1 MGAGVPLIKRL
12 GVLLVTLILLAGC
25 GQSTSPFASA
35 TPTPTPSRPGPAL
48 VQVENSVLAR
58 PLSGL
63 QHADIVY
70 EYLAEGGIT
79 RMTVIFFKPSGTERI
94 GPVRSARPITL
105 LLQKSYRGVIFFSGA
120 ASKVLSD
127 IRNQQIPALSEGS
140 DAGVYFAR
148 DPRRRAPH
156 NLYTNGDRLQK
167 GLEKH
172 APLITYQLPPSGSPS
187 ASPSPAPA
195 NKIDFRQTSY
205 HRVTDTYSP
214 AENAY
219 TYVADGSPLL
229 DTDTSQAIKPVNVI
243 VIQVAHHNAGFTD
256 VLGAP
261 AQAFDLQGSGKADV
275 FTGGHHYTATWDL
288 STPDLPVSY
297 LGADGKALRLPQ
309 RLTWVYVVD
318 PGTPIAFS

>member
-1 MGAGVPLIKRL
+1 MGEKVPLIKRP
-12 GVLLVTLILLAGC
+12 GVLMVTLILLAGC
-25 GQSTSPFASA
+25 GQSGSPVASA
-35 TPTPTPSRPGPAL
+35 TPTPSRPGPAL

-79 RMTVIFFKPSGTERI
+79 RMTVIYFNPSGIERI

-120 ASKVLSD
+120 ASKLLAD
-127 IRNQQIPALSEGS
+127 IRDQQVPALFEGS
-140 DAGVYFAR
+140 DGGVYFAR
-148 DPRRRAPH
+148 DPSRRAPH
-156 NLYTNGDRLQK
+156 NLYTDGDRLLQ

-172 APLITYQLPPSGSPS
+172 APRITYELSASGSPS
-187 ASPSPAPA
+187 ASPLPAPA

-205 HRVTDTYSP
+205 HRVTDMYLP

-219 TYVADGSPLL
+219 TYIADGSPLL
-229 DTDTSQAIKPVNVI
+229 DTDTRQAIKPMNVI
-243 VIQVAHHNAGFTD
+243 VIQVVHHDAGFRD

-261 AQAFDLQGSGKADV
+261 AQAFDLQATGKADV
-275 FTGGHHYTATWDL
+275 FTGGHHYPANWDL
-288 STPDLPVSY
+288 STPDLPVRY
-297 LGADGKALRLPQ
+297 LGADGMPLRLPQ
-309 RLTWVYVVD
+309 GLTWVYVVD
-318 PGTPIAFS
+318 PGTPIAYS

>member
-1 MGAGVPLIKRL
+1 M
-12 GVLLVTLILLAGC
+12 
-25 GQSTSPFASA
+25 SPYASA

-63 QHADIVY
+63 QRADVVY

-79 RMTVIFFKPSGTERI
+79 RMTVIYFNPSGSERI
-94 GPVRSARPITL
+94 EPVRSARPITL
-105 LLQKSYRGVIFFSGA
+105 LLQKSYGGVIFFSGA

-127 IRNQQIPALSEGS
+127 IAAQQIPALSEGS
-140 DAGVYFAR
+140 DGGVYFAR

-156 NLYTNGDRLQK
+156 NLFTDGDRLLK

-172 APLITYQLPPSGSPS
+172 APRITYQLPPSGTPS

-195 NKIDFRQTSY
+195 NKVDFRQTSF
-205 HRVTDTYSP
+205 HRVTDTYSV
-214 AENAY
+214 ADNAY
-219 TYVADGSPLL
+219 TYVTETGPLL
-229 DTDTSQAIKPVNVI
+229 DTDTGQAIKPVNVI
-243 VIQVAHHNAGFTD
+243 VIQVAHHNAGFRD

-261 AQAFDLQGSGKADV
+261 AQAFDLQGTGKADV
-275 FTGGHHYTATWDL
+275 FTGGHQYPATWDL
-288 STPDLPVSY
+288 STPDLPVRY
-297 LGADGKALRLPQ
+297 LGADGKPLRLPQ
-309 RLTWVYVVD
+309 GLTWVYVVD